1 MPGKFILF
9 TRACFRLANSHGPA
23 VSRGAG
29 PKSNHSSSPSPKL
42 PPVPVT
48 KSKTPVSSVSPP
60 VRAPS
65 QSARP
70 VTSVRSAL
78 SSPAKPPPPK
88 QQQPPVLTL
97 DNNGS
102 GSRESPVV
110 ISSGSSSP
118 VSVQSVHSSSRPQS
132 PDVSSISIVKSRE
145 VSPHRSR
152 TTSPA
157 LTAGSK
163 RGRHKEDQDPG
174 PDSKHPRLELQNGTS
189 VPSSPNHLKDR
200 PIRNARRARQ
210 RQPPV
215 ANSGYDLTRQLLQAK
230 SGKLKTTKEIASSL
244 GIESRVQ
251 PSPSVTPSVTDLV
264 PDENKSELMDRFFSS
279 QKPEDE
285 DSRDGAA
292 SEPPSRPSTVQSVVS
307 VASSSELSSACP
319 SRVATPATTATTP
332 QPRESVEE
340 VLAML
345 PPIDSEAVL
354 AELEQEVAE
363 EEPEVEGLI
372 PAYKP
377 HTEITSSRIDELNN
391 GQLEHIGGI
400 RDHSGEFKEW
410 HEMASL
416 QSKNG
421 ELLHI
426 LPYSVI
432 D

>member
-1 MPGKFILF
+1 M
-9 TRACFRLANSHGPA
+9 
-23 VSRGAG
+23 SRGAG

-251 PSPSVTPSVTDLV
+251 PSPSVTPSQ
-264 PDENKSELMDRFFSS
+264 SELMDRFFSS

-292 SEPPSRPSTVQSVVS
+292 SEPPSLPGIVQSVVS

-319 SRVATPATTATTP
+319 SRATTTTTP
-332 QPRESVEE
+332 QPLES
-340 VLAML
+340 
-345 PPIDSEAVL
+345 
-354 AELEQEVAE
+354 AELRSVCRHMTALFWIC
-363 EEPEVEGLI
+363 VTTNVTDVTV
-372 PAYKP
+372 YK
-377 HTEITSSRIDELNN
+377 TKSLV
-391 GQLEHIGGI
+391 
-400 RDHSGEFKEW
+400 KER
-410 HEMASL
+410 L
-416 QSKNG
+416 
-421 ELLHI
+421 
-426 LPYSVI
+426 
-432 D
+432 